1 MKQTHDD
8 TQCLAYS
15 GEDNRTIAMLL
26 AMEFGR
32 VLRWGFHCPPTVHC
46 VTPKGRFSPT
56 RNKTPP
62 PQKINHNQIICLK
75 ITVCLDVV
83 KDVRV

>member
-26 AMEFGR
+26 AMEFEGYSGGDFTAHLLYI
-32 VLRWGFHCPPTVHC
+32 VSPPR
-46 VTPKGRFSPT
+46 RFSPT

-62 PQKINHNQIICLK
+62 PQKINHNQIICLE

-83 KDVRV
+83 KDVRM